1 MIKNWKISSEMVQ
14 EKHWEPWRTAHS
26 YTLTVPKEVGGRKES
41 LVKRAEG
48 PKSIC
53 SFLVG
58 SGERDSPPVY
68 PKTSRGEWL
77 ESEVNPHKPYRLQPV
92 GIMAQLFRSSEMPS
106 MIHICLPNMTPYKS
120 NIWHIQSTATISHNY
135 ASQAH
140 RLTSLSYKN
149 LTMSHSSLTHSFLST
164 NQTKRKDRRGQK
176 QQRIRRYKQENNIR
190 QSKTR
195 KKNMTSCFCSLL
207 LFMVHGRNQR
217 APFFTIPR
225 VEGPLPAGAQWA
237 LEDWGQS
244 PILYILHWFLN

>member
-26 YTLTVPKEVGGRKES
+26 YSLTAPKEVGGRKES

-77 ESEVNPHKPYRLQPV
+77 ESEGNPQKPYRLQPV

-120 NIWHIQSTATISHNY
+120 KIWQIQSTGTISHNY

-140 RLTSLSYKN
+140 RLTSLQTCQLVRHWVYSYDISPWIHQYASYSWN
-149 LTMSHSSLTHSFLST
+149 TPSIM
-164 NQTKRKDRRGQK
+164 
-176 QQRIRRYKQENNIR
+176 
-190 QSKTR
+190 
-195 KKNMTSCFCSLL
+195 LL
-207 LFMVHGRNQR
+207 L
-217 APFFTIPR
+217 
-225 VEGPLPAGAQWA
+225 
-237 LEDWGQS
+237 
-244 PILYILHWFLN
+244 